1 MTLLWRATLPHDF
14 DFDLQKKENCL
25 SLNIY
30 ICVYSMPREGD
41 GIVVVTEYAT
51 AAAVVDGLLILR
63 SAKRWGSGCYAFS
76 TTT

>member
-1 MTLLWRATLPHDF
+1 MISISTF
-14 DFDLQKKENCL
+14 KKRKIVSL
-25 SLNIY
+25 SLYIY
-30 ICVYSMPREGD
+30 VCVYSMPREGD

-51 AAAVVDGLLILR
+51 AAAVVGGLLILR